1 MAPLVVFL
9 IRDKDMFMKALEHV
23 TDSRYH
29 VCLILSNKNIAK
41 NLQNIKHQIL
51 IFDFDKY
58 NNEILLKIII
68 SYTDAIYS
76 HYLIYSKQSYEIEND
91 LLILENEDFI
101 NKNGLFGF
109 SKNYYIFNDVKFE
122 KIQITIDNP
131 FEHFDMMEKALN
143 GEIVDQKYFMIALE
157 ELLPDAH
164 FKIECDIP
172 DEILK
177 IISTKNNNS
186 KMEYLVS
193 DKLNDGV
200 KHQIIFTPSKIETY
214 NFIIKRDD
222 NFNCYIL

>member
-9 IRDKDMFMKALEHV
+9 IRDNDMFMKTLEHLND
-23 TDSRYH
+23 TKYH

-41 NLQNIKHQIL
+41 NLQNIEHQIL

-58 NNEILLKIII
+58 NNDTLIKIII

-76 HYLIYSKQSYEIEND
+76 HYLIYSKQNYIIEND
-91 LLILENEDFI
+91 LLDLENEEFI
-101 NKNGLFGF
+101 NRDGLIGF
-109 SKNYYIFNDVKFE
+109 SKNYYIFDDIKIE
-122 KIQITIDNP
+122 KIQMTIDNP

-143 GEIVDQKYFMIALE
+143 GEIVNQKYFITALE
-157 ELLPDAH
+157 ELLPDAN
-164 FKIECDIP
+164 FRIECEIP

-177 IISTKNNNS
+177 IIYAKNNNS

-193 DKLNDGV
+193 DKFNDGV

-222 NFNCYIL
+222 NYNCYIL